1 MRTEQLI
8 QAMAADTRRVRPV
21 DVLLPVTALAIGS
34 ALGLLFFGA
43 IGARPQLADALMQA
57 RVLVKQGFPLILAV
71 GACWAGVRLS
81 RPGAGLGRSV
91 ALLALAPLLVV
102 GALVIEAATLPPDA
116 WGTALRGRTLVACIT
131 SILLISLPVLAGSL
145 WAMQRGA
152 STRPGLSGAVAG
164 LLAGGAA
171 ATVYAFFCIEDSPLF
186 YGLWYVAAIGAATA
200 LGALIGPRVLRW

>member
-21 DVLLPVTALAIGS
+21 DVVLPVTALAIGS

-43 IGARPQLADALMQA
+43 IGTRPQLADALMQA

-102 GALVIEAATLPPDA
+102 GALVVETVTVPPAA
-116 WGTALRGRTLVACIT
+116 WGIALRGRTLVECLT
-131 SILLISLPVLAGSL
+131 SILLLSLPVLAGSL
-145 WAMQRGA
+145 WAMRRGA
-152 STRPGLSGAVAG
+152 STRPGLSGALAG
-164 LLAGGAA
+164 LLSGGTAA
-171 ATVYAFFCIEDSPLF
+171 AVFAVSCTEDSPLF
-186 YGLWYVAAIGAATA
+186 YGVWYVAAIGAVTG
-200 LGALIGPRVLRW
+200 LGALLGPRVLRW